1 MKNKIDLAT
10 TTSITTSY
18 AGEFAQ
24 EYVAAALLS
33 ANSIE
38 QGGFTIIPN
47 VKWTHTLNNAATGS
61 LLKDATCDFDASS
74 SITLTE
80 KVLTVKKLNV
90 NLQVCKNDFQTSWNA
105 SQMGFSEHQTL
116 PKSFSDFILGHVI
129 GDVAAEME
137 TLIWSGTSTTAGEIG
152 GIETEIA
159 LDAALPAAQEVAGAA
174 VAVGT
179 IIVELRKIT
188 AVIPN
193 RVYGK
198 EGLRLYLSPNMVK
211 AYIGALGGHIAAGV
225 GGSGTSDM
233 GTQWYTNGSLT
244 FDGIEIFMA
253 RGMTAGVG
261 ICTYKDN
268 LIFASSVYS
277 DMSDVKLLDM
287 SPLDGSE
294 NCRIV
299 MKMAAVASYRFPQ
312 DIVTYGITNGAN

>member
-1 MKNKIDLAT
+1 MKNNINLAT

-18 AGEFAQ
+18 SGDHAQ
-24 EYVAAALLS
+24 EYVSAALLS
-33 ANSIE
+33 ANSLE

-74 SITLTE
+74 SVTLTE

-105 SQMGFSEHQTL
+105 AQMGFSEHQSL
-116 PKSFSDFILGHVI
+116 PKSFSDFLLGHVI
-129 GDVAAEME
+129 GDVAAEIE
-137 TLIWSGTSTTAGEIG
+137 TLIWSGTSTVAGEIG

-159 LDAALPAAQEVAGAA
+159 LDAALPAAQEVAGTTTT
-174 VAVGT
+174 VGN
-179 IIVELRKIT
+179 IIAQLRLIT

-198 EGLRLYLSPNMVK
+198 EGLRLYLSTSMVK
-211 AYIGALGGHIAAGV
+211 NYIGALGGHVAAGV
-225 GGSGTSDM
+225 GGSGTNDQ

-253 RGMTAGVG
+253 KGMSTDVG

-268 LIFASSVYS
+268 LIFASSVMS
-277 DMSDVKLLDM
+277 DMSDVKVIDM
-287 SPLDGSE
+287 SPTDGSE
-294 NCRIV
+294 NVRVV